1 MVLGTQFQ
9 NGVLA
14 RYPAAVT
21 ELAIFAIASSIFSL
35 LHAGVNFLSQM
46 SNVYARSRHGLI
58 TTLQFVVLISTV
70 LGIILSILAFTPVGP
85 VLIAKGLCC

>member
-1 MVLGTQFQ
+1 MPCTQFQ

-58 TTLQFVVLISTV
+58 KTLQLVLLNIYAYRSR
-70 LGIILSILAFTPVGP
+70 LLSQSRWKERLSH
-85 VLIAKGLCC
+85 

>member
-1 MVLGTQFQ
+1 MPCTQFQ

-35 LHAGVNFLSQM
+35 LPAGVNFLSQM

-58 TTLQFVVLISTV
+58 KTLQLVLLNIYAYRSR
-70 LGIILSILAFTPVGP
+70 LLSQSRW
-85 VLIAKGLCC
+85 

>member
-1 MVLGTQFQ
+1 MPCTQFQ

-58 TTLQFVVLISTV
+58 KTLQLVLLNIYAYRSR
-70 LGIILSILAFTPVGP
+70 LLSQSRW
-85 VLIAKGLCC
+85 